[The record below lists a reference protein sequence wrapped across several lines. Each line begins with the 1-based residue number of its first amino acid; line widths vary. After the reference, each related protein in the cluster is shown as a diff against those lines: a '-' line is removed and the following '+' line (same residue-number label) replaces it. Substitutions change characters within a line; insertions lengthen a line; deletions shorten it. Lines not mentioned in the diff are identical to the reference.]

1 MLSIQK
7 ILHDFGWSSFPLTE
21 IGGNYYK
28 TYGAYAANDTHKAM
42 LMVDAF
48 IGEQAKLDQ
57 VMVFDRDHKNRK
69 PIPMIVYD
77 YSPLSI

>member
-7 ILHDFGWSSFPLTE
+7 ILHDFGWSSFPLSE

-28 TYGAYAANDTHKAM
+28 TYGAYTANDTHKTM

-48 IGEQAKLDQ
+48 ISEQAELDL
-57 VMVFDRDHKNRK
+57 VMVFDQNDGK
-69 PIPMIVYD
+69 PIPMIIYD
-77 YSPLSI
+77 YSPPSI